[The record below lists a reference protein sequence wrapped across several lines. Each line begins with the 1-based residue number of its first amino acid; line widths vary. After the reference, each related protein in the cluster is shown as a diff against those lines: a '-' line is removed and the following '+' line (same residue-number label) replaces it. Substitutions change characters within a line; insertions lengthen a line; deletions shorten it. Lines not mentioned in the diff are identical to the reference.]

1 MSRIIRI
8 AALSACLAS
17 GASACE
23 RALLLAIDVSG
34 SVDSSEYRLQV
45 DGLAD
50 ALDDPAV
57 SDALLAGQVAVA
69 AVQWSGT
76 DKQALTLP
84 WQRMLDPADVARFA
98 ADARAMPR
106 AYQGSDTAV
115 GDALAFAGRAFASVA
130 DCRHRVIDISGDG
143 PQNAGGPLGAGRAA
157 ALRAGAVINAIAIED
172 PGQSVPIT
180 SFYRNSVISHGGF
193 VITAR
198 SHRDY
203 PRAIRAKLLR
213 ELTTPGS

>member
-1 MSRIIRI
+1 MSCGPCHG
-8 AALSACLAS
+8 L
-17 GASACE
+17 
-23 RALLLAIDVSG
+23 RAVDVA
-34 SVDSSEYRLQV
+34 EYRLQV

-50 ALDDPAV
+50 ALADPEV
-57 SDALLAGQVAVA
+57 SEALLAGQIAVA
-69 AVQWSGT
+69 ALQWSGAG
-76 DKQALTLP
+76 KQEMTLA
-84 WQRMLDPADVARFA
+84 WQRMLKPGDVQRFA
-98 ADARAMPR
+98 ADARAMRR

-115 GDALAFAGRAFASVA
+115 GDALAFAAGAFAAVA
-130 DCRHRVIDISGDG
+130 DCRHRIIDISGDG

-157 ALRAGAVINAIAIED
+157 VLRAGTVINAIAIED

-180 SFYRNSVISHGGF
+180 SFYRNSVITHGGF

-213 ELTTPGS
+213 ELTTPAF